1 MAREGKLTASYFV
14 GAGTV
19 AAIGWV
25 GGTALGAF
33 AGSVLPLAVRAALGV
48 MLYGMFIAIVVP
60 QTRQEKPILLSV
72 ALALVFSC
80 LFSWVPVLKNVSA
93 GLAIVI
99 CTVAAAAICALVC
112 PVDEEVAE

>member
-1 MAREGKLTASYFV
+1 
-14 GAGTV
+14 
-19 AAIGWV
+19 
-25 GGTALGAF
+25 
-33 AGSVLPLAVRAALGV
+33 